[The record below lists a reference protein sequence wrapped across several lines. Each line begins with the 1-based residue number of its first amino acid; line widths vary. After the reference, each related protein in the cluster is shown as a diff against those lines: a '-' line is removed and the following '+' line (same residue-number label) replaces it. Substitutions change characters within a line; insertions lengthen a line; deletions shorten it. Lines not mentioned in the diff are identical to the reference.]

1 LNRFSII
8 MAAYNAEK
16 EIERSIKSVL
26 NQKFKDYEFI
36 VVNDASTDRTS
47 EIVSKYSDIK
57 LINHT
62 ENKRAGGARNTGIE
76 NATGEYIIF
85 LDSDDVFADEN
96 VLSRINEK
104 IGNDIPDVIYLGF
117 EAIGDGFEGEFIP
130 TEHNSMKENRIIE
143 WNYANVWDVVWNRD
157 FLNKNNIRFVE
168 KKYFEDF
175 VFYYTG
181 VLKSSSYKYTDFV
194 SITYSSGRTDSMT
207 TLINPKKIKDL
218 YYNMEI
224 LLDIYNDLENEY
236 KKFIPYILKD
246 HNDYANRLLDQM
258 R

>member
-1 LNRFSII
+1 
-8 MAAYNAEK
+8 M
-16 EIERSIKSVL
+16 
-26 NQKFKDYEFI
+26 
-36 VVNDASTDRTS
+36 
-47 EIVSKYSDIK
+47 
-57 LINHT
+57 
-62 ENKRAGGARNTGIE
+62 
-76 NATGEYIIF
+76 
-85 LDSDDVFADEN
+85 
-96 VLSRINEK
+96 
-104 IGNDIPDVIYLGF
+104 
-117 EAIGDGFEGEFIP
+117 
-130 TEHNSMKENRIIE
+130 
-143 WNYANVWDVVWNRD
+143 VWNRD

-207 TLINPKKIKDL
+207 TLINPKKIQDL

-224 LLDIYNDLENEY
+224 LLNIYNDLEDEY

>member
-1 LNRFSII
+1 MKRFSII

-16 EIERSIKSVL
+16 EIERSIRSVL
-26 NQKFKDYEFI
+26 NQSFKDYEFI
-36 VVNDASTDRTS
+36 VVNDASTDMTS
-47 EIVSKYSDIK
+47 EIVSKYSEIK
-57 LINHT
+57 LISHA

-85 LDSDDVFADEN
+85 LDSDDVLTDEN

-104 IGNDIPDVIYLGF
+104 IGNDNPDVVYLGF
-117 EAIGDGFEGEFIP
+117 EAVGDGFEGKFIP
-130 TEHNSMKENRIIE
+130 TEHNSIKENRLIE
-143 WNYANVWDVVWNRD
+143 WNYANVWDVVWNKK
-157 FLNKNNIRFVE
+157 FLNENNIRFVE

-181 VLKSSSYKYTDFV
+181 ILKSSSYKYTDFV

-207 TLINPKKIKDL
+207 TLINPKKIQDL
-218 YYNMEI
+218 YYNMEV
-224 LLDIYNDLENEY
+224 LLDIYNDLDEEY

-258 R
+258 N

>member
-1 LNRFSII
+1 MNKFSII

-26 NQKFKDYEFI
+26 NQTFKDYEFI
-36 VVNDASTDRTS
+36 VVNDASTDMTS
-47 EIVSKYSDIK
+47 EIVSKYSDVK

-85 LDSDDVFADEN
+85 LDSDDIFADEN

-104 IGNDIPDVIYLGF
+104 IGADITDVIYLGF
-117 EAIGDGFEGEFIP
+117 EAVGDGFEGKFIP
-130 TEHNSMKENRIIE
+130 TEHNSIKANRIIE

-181 VLKSSSYKYTDFV
+181 ILKSSSYKYTDFT
-194 SITYSSGRTDSMT
+194 SIIYRSGRSDSMT
-207 TLINPKKIKDL
+207 TLINPKKMQDL
-218 YYNMEI
+218 YYNMEV
-224 LLDIYNDLENEY
+224 LLDIYNDLDDEY

-258 R
+258 K

>member
-1 LNRFSII
+1 MNRFSII

-96 VLSRINEK
+96 ILSRINEK
-104 IGNDIPDVIYLGF
+104 IGNDNPDLIYLGF
-117 EAIGDGFEGEFIP
+117 EAVGDGFEGKFIP
-130 TEHNSMKENRIIE
+130 TEHNSIKENRIIE

-207 TLINPKKIKDL
+207 TLINPKKIQDL

-224 LLDIYNDLENEY
+224 LLNIYNDLEDEY

>member
-1 LNRFSII
+1 MNKFSII

-26 NQKFKDYEFI
+26 NQTFKDYEFI
-36 VVNDASTDRTS
+36 VVNDASTDMTS
-47 EIVSKYSDIK
+47 EIVSKYSDVK

-85 LDSDDVFADEN
+85 LDSDDILADEN

-104 IGNDIPDVIYLGF
+104 IGTDIIDVIYLGF
-117 EAIGDGFEGEFIP
+117 EAVGDGFEGKFIP
-130 TEHNSMKENRIIE
+130 TEHNSIKANRIIE

-181 VLKSSSYKYTDFV
+181 ILKSSSYKYTDFA
-194 SITYSSGRTDSMT
+194 SIIYRSGRSDSMT
-207 TLINPKKIKDL
+207 TLINPKKMQDL
-218 YYNMEI
+218 YYNMEV
-224 LLDIYNDLENEY
+224 LLDIYNDLDDEY

-258 R
+258 K

>member
-1 LNRFSII
+1 MKRFSII

-16 EIERSIKSVL
+16 EIERSIRSVL
-26 NQKFKDYEFI
+26 NQSFKDYEFI
-36 VVNDASTDRTS
+36 VVNDASTDMTS
-47 EIVSKYSDIK
+47 EIVSRYSEIK
-57 LINHT
+57 LISHA

-85 LDSDDVFADEN
+85 LDSDDVLTDEN

-104 IGNDIPDVIYLGF
+104 IGNDNPDVVYLGF
-117 EAIGDGFEGEFIP
+117 EAVGDGFEGKFIP
-130 TEHNSMKENRIIE
+130 TEHNSIKENRLIE
-143 WNYANVWDVVWNRD
+143 WNYANVWDVVWNKK
-157 FLNKNNIRFVE
+157 FLNENNIRFVE

-181 VLKSSSYKYTDFV
+181 ILKSSSYKYTDFV

-207 TLINPKKIKDL
+207 TLINPKKIQDL
-218 YYNMEI
+218 YYNMEV
-224 LLDIYNDLENEY
+224 LLDIYNDLDEEY

-258 R
+258 N

>member
-1 LNRFSII
+1 
-8 MAAYNAEK
+8 
-16 EIERSIKSVL
+16 
-26 NQKFKDYEFI
+26 
-36 VVNDASTDRTS
+36 
-47 EIVSKYSDIK
+47 
-57 LINHT
+57 
-62 ENKRAGGARNTGIE
+62 
-76 NATGEYIIF
+76 
-85 LDSDDVFADEN
+85 
-96 VLSRINEK
+96 
-104 IGNDIPDVIYLGF
+104 
-117 EAIGDGFEGEFIP
+117 
-130 TEHNSMKENRIIE
+130 MKENRIIE

-207 TLINPKKIKDL
+207 TLINPKKIQDL

-224 LLDIYNDLENEY
+224 LLNIYNDLEDEY

>member
-1 LNRFSII
+1 MNRFSII

-26 NQKFKDYEFI
+26 DQNFKDYEFI
-36 VVNDASTDRTS
+36 VVNDASTDNTAD
-47 EIVSKYSDIK
+47 IVSKYSNVK
-57 LINHT
+57 LISHT

-76 NATGEYIIF
+76 HATGEYIIF
-85 LDSDDVFADEN
+85 LDSDDVFTNEN
-96 VLSRINEK
+96 VLSKINEK
-104 IGNDIPDVIYLGF
+104 IENDNPDLVYLGF
-117 EAIGDGFEGEFIP
+117 EAVGDGFEGTFLP
-130 TEHNSMKENRIIE
+130 TEHNSIKANRLVE

-194 SITYSSGRTDSMT
+194 SITYRSGRSDSMT
-207 TLINPKKIKDL
+207 TYINPKKMQDL
-218 YYNMEI
+218 YYNMEV
-224 LLDIYNDLENEY
+224 LLDIYNDLDDEY